1 MRKSVFAGVFA
12 GVCGLAAVIA
22 APATA
27 DSATEFYTNKTMT
40 YIVGGGAAGS
50 YDFYGR
56 MVARYM
62 EPALPNVTIV
72 VKNVPAAGGIAGANA
87 IYASRADGLTI
98 GTSNTGLIY
107 NQLAGNKAIKFDL
120 TRVSWIGKA
129 ATDSRVVVTSEHS
142 AFKTFDSMRNSATPI
157 KFSIG
162 GFGSSAATETI
173 ILARAFG
180 LKVQVIPGYTGTEPE
195 MAMRRGEI
203 DANVGFLSSS
213 DTFVHNG
220 YGQFVLQIG
229 GIPLPGVPQAA
240 ALADTRE
247 KQQLVAL
254 VASQAE
260 LSRFTF
266 GPPNIAPDRLEF
278 LRDAYRAALEN
289 PELKEQIA
297 KTGRPVEP
305 LYGDDVH
312 KLIVAALDQSDE
324 TVSFIKENMT
334 QN

>member
-1 MRKSVFAGVFA
+1 MLK
-12 GVCGLAAVIA
+12 
-22 APATA
+22 AT
-27 DSATEFYTNKTMT
+27 
-40 YIVGGGAAGS
+40 
-50 YDFYGR
+50 
-56 MVARYM
+56 
-62 EPALPNVTIV
+62 
-72 VKNVPAAGGIAGANA
+72 
-87 IYASRADGLTI
+87 
-98 GTSNTGLIY
+98 
-107 NQLAGNKAIKFDL
+107 
-120 TRVSWIGKA
+120 
-129 ATDSRVVVTSEHS
+129 
-142 AFKTFDSMRNSATPI
+142 TPI

-162 GFGSSAATETI
+162 GFGSSAAAETM
-173 ILARAFG
+173 ILARAFN
-180 LKVQVIPGYTGTEPE
+180 LKLHVIPGYTGTEPE

-213 DTFVHNG
+213 GTFVQNG

-324 TVSFIKENMT
+324 TVAFIKENMT